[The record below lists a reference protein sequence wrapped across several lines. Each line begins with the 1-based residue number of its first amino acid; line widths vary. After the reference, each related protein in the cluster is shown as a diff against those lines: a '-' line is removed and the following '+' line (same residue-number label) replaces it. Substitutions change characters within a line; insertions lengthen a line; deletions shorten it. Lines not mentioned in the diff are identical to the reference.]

1 MGMKHTFSSKGKN
14 MIEHLW
20 EKSTENT
27 VTLSSK
33 IMKGTEYFVGIKK
46 CCSNWGV
53 QCYG

>member
-46 CCSNWGV
+46 CCSN
-53 QCYG
+53 